1 MLALFAAQSIDKTIL
16 PSTVL
21 TIVSAVASF
30 SYIILHSIVARRQNR
45 LQQGVT
51 SRKFENACYVAIR
64 LAVTLCIL
72 WLLTSGWNFIVAA
85 RQPVCLP
92 QSFSSDLG
100 DRWRVGSSCA
110 AERFSAA
117 ISFLALV
124 ASCTLFGI
132 LAIARRPFEA
142 SLLGFSPSALTTEN
156 EIHHRP
162 LKHSRKLAHAED
174 GVYNPALHRVVDIS
188 TSTLTSLTSPSFH
201 RPDTAMTERTTTTSI
216 LNLGG
221 IAGMSQPS
229 TPGPSFPPTPSTGD
243 AIIGARQNNRH
254 FAWDHSPP
262 PLPPLPARPGTNTT
276 RLDPPLPPLPLLL
289 PAAPI
294 VSSSA
299 TIVARRISSAESKY
313 TPPRPPSLASP
324 YSQRRSRSYGQAL
337 PLLQSPIAGGSPVAA
352 HSPPSSFSPTPR
364 PPRLLP
370 ARPARSPPPLDSAWR
385 AMHPNPPGVTVVVGG
400 RTAAAAS
407 APAGWAGGMMELNV
421 PKVRARASAP
431 PAAMRARPPSMPHSS
446 PHPRQMMSWLTSSAA
461 ATTTTTTAP
470 TSLSGWTPKTAMTQG
485 RRSIGG
491 YSSDAGESLAL
502 TTAALARLTAEQLAH
517 QQQLTDWHRQN
528 GSVAGSAG
536 VGIRRGRGGHGIGH
550 RRIPTPSGPPP
561 SMPISVRP
569 VVSDG
574 TPGTASFTPSAGA
587 APATPSSTTTAYRT
601 SNNNN
606 ANAVGG
612 AAATTTT
619 AGGVDGR
626 PSTPINQ
633 MLPHHHNHNN
643 SGNPA
648 PLSSAA
654 ILSLQHRAARQRPL
668 RWPTARRSLS
678 SDDARCYSSG
688 SSSTI
693 GTNRSSSC
701 GTSSPLSTTMV
712 RASEVDAEVLRE
724 EMEAAAKKR
733 RETFGSV
740 DEEQE
745 EDEDNDGAEGKRR
758 LDVVE
763 QISGVE
769 KSGRWCRVRRG
780 FGVVGGARKGGKKG
794 ALVAEREEGDLGIEG
809 RNWVRNASGEQSLA
823 GSSEGDGNVDGVEQR
838 GREDSGV
845 ECEIRVTESS
855 ERGSSYGSSEQ
866 TEPEQ
871 LVVPRKRALLP
882 SWTNG
887 VVARKSPEQSL
898 LDAVL
903 EASKVSPLLQ
913 QQQLQE
919 LGGATSVGL
928 TPVPGDDSMVPVGGL
943 SRSETVIRRRTRSV
957 EGERKRGPNSPA
969 EGGIT
974 NKKPALGVGLGLNC
988 VIGVGTGADNN
999 RIHGQQGKEVESPGI
1014 QRTPRTRRKTV
1025 ALG

>member
-117 ISFLALV
+117 ISFLAL
-124 ASCTLFGI
+124 
-132 LAIARRPFEA
+132 
-142 SLLGFSPSALTTEN
+142 
-156 EIHHRP
+156 
-162 LKHSRKLAHAED
+162 
-174 GVYNPALHRVVDIS
+174 
-188 TSTLTSLTSPSFH
+188 
-201 RPDTAMTERTTTTSI
+201 PDTAMTERTTTTSI

-612 AAATTTT
+612 AAATTT

-745 EDEDNDGAEGKRR
+745 EDDDDDGAEGKRR
-758 LDVVE
+758 LEVVE

-943 SRSETVIRRRTRSV
+943 SRSETVIRRRARSV

-974 NKKPALGVGLGLNC
+974 NKKTALGVGLGLNC

>member
-1 MLALFAAQSIDKTIL
+1 
-16 PSTVL
+16 
-21 TIVSAVASF
+21 
-30 SYIILHSIVARRQNR
+30 
-45 LQQGVT
+45 
-51 SRKFENACYVAIR
+51 
-64 LAVTLCIL
+64 
-72 WLLTSGWNFIVAA
+72 
-85 RQPVCLP
+85 
-92 QSFSSDLG
+92 
-100 DRWRVGSSCA
+100 
-110 AERFSAA
+110 
-117 ISFLALV
+117 
-124 ASCTLFGI
+124 
-132 LAIARRPFEA
+132 
-142 SLLGFSPSALTTEN
+142 
-156 EIHHRP
+156 
-162 LKHSRKLAHAED
+162 
-174 GVYNPALHRVVDIS
+174 
-188 TSTLTSLTSPSFH
+188 
-201 RPDTAMTERTTTTSI
+201 
-216 LNLGG
+216 
-221 IAGMSQPS
+221 
-229 TPGPSFPPTPSTGD
+229 
-243 AIIGARQNNRH
+243 
-254 FAWDHSPP
+254 
-262 PLPPLPARPGTNTT
+262 
-276 RLDPPLPPLPLLL
+276 
-289 PAAPI
+289 
-294 VSSSA
+294 
-299 TIVARRISSAESKY
+299 
-313 TPPRPPSLASP
+313 
-324 YSQRRSRSYGQAL
+324 
-337 PLLQSPIAGGSPVAA
+337 
-352 HSPPSSFSPTPR
+352 
-364 PPRLLP
+364 
-370 ARPARSPPPLDSAWR
+370 
-385 AMHPNPPGVTVVVGG
+385 
-400 RTAAAAS
+400 
-407 APAGWAGGMMELNV
+407 MELNV

-461 ATTTTTTAP
+461 ATTTTTMTTAP
-470 TSLSGWTPKTAMTQG
+470 TSLSGWTPKAAAVTQG
-485 RRSIGG
+485 RRSVGSG
-491 YSSDAGESLAL
+491 DGSDAGESLAL

-517 QQQLTDWHRQN
+517 QQQLTDWNRQN

-536 VGIRRGRGGHGIGH
+536 VGGIRRGRGGHGIGH

-574 TPGTASFTPSAGA
+574 IPGAASFTPTAA
-587 APATPSSTTTAYRT
+587 TAPATPSSTITAYRT
-601 SNNNN
+601 SNNN
-606 ANAVGG
+606 
-612 AAATTTT
+612 AT
-619 AGGVDGR
+619 AGVDGR

-633 MLPHHHNHNN
+633 MLPNHHNHTS
-643 SGNPA
+643 SGGQPA
-648 PLSSAA
+648 HPPLPSSSSSAA

-740 DEEQE
+740 GEECEEE
-745 EDEDNDGAEGKRR
+745 EDDDKRR
-758 LDVVE
+758 LEVVE

-780 FGVVGGARKGGKKG
+780 FGVGGARRSKKG
-794 ALVAEREEGDLGIEG
+794 AVVEREEGDLAIEG

-823 GSSEGDGNVDGVEQR
+823 GSSDGDGNVDGVEQR

-855 ERGSSYGSSEQ
+855 ERGSSYGSSTEQ

-913 QQQLQE
+913 QQQQQQQLQE

-943 SRSETVIRRRTRSV
+943 SRSETVIRRRARSV
-957 EGERKRGPNSPA
+957 EGERKRETTNSK
-969 EGGIT
+969 T
-974 NKKPALGVGLGLNC
+974 ALGVGLGLNC
-988 VIGVGTGADNN
+988 VLGVGTGADDN
-999 RIHGQQGKEVESPGI
+999 RIHGQQGKEVGSPGI

>member
-1 MLALFAAQSIDKTIL
+1 
-16 PSTVL
+16 
-21 TIVSAVASF
+21 
-30 SYIILHSIVARRQNR
+30 
-45 LQQGVT
+45 
-51 SRKFENACYVAIR
+51 
-64 LAVTLCIL
+64 
-72 WLLTSGWNFIVAA
+72 
-85 RQPVCLP
+85 
-92 QSFSSDLG
+92 
-100 DRWRVGSSCA
+100 
-110 AERFSAA
+110 
-117 ISFLALV
+117 
-124 ASCTLFGI
+124 
-132 LAIARRPFEA
+132 
-142 SLLGFSPSALTTEN
+142 
-156 EIHHRP
+156 
-162 LKHSRKLAHAED
+162 
-174 GVYNPALHRVVDIS
+174 
-188 TSTLTSLTSPSFH
+188 
-201 RPDTAMTERTTTTSI
+201 
-216 LNLGG
+216 
-221 IAGMSQPS
+221 
-229 TPGPSFPPTPSTGD
+229 
-243 AIIGARQNNRH
+243 
-254 FAWDHSPP
+254 
-262 PLPPLPARPGTNTT
+262 
-276 RLDPPLPPLPLLL
+276 
-289 PAAPI
+289 
-294 VSSSA
+294 
-299 TIVARRISSAESKY
+299 
-313 TPPRPPSLASP
+313 
-324 YSQRRSRSYGQAL
+324 
-337 PLLQSPIAGGSPVAA
+337 
-352 HSPPSSFSPTPR
+352 
-364 PPRLLP
+364 
-370 ARPARSPPPLDSAWR
+370 
-385 AMHPNPPGVTVVVGG
+385 
-400 RTAAAAS
+400 
-407 APAGWAGGMMELNV
+407 MELNV

-431 PAAMRARPPSMPHSS
+431 PAATTTTRARPPSMPHSS

-461 ATTTTTTAP
+461 ATTTPMTTAP
-470 TSLSGWTPKTAMTQG
+470 TSLSGWTPKVAVTRG
-485 RRSIGG
+485 RRSVGG
-491 YSSDAGESLAL
+491 DSSSDGGPRGAGESLAL

-517 QQQLTDWHRQN
+517 QQQLTDWNRQN

-536 VGIRRGRGGHGIGH
+536 VGGIRRGRGGHGIGH

-574 TPGTASFTPSAGA
+574 TPCAASFTP

-606 ANAVGG
+606 ANTVGG
-612 AAATTTT
+612 ATT

-633 MLPHHHNHNN
+633 MLPHHNHN
-643 SGNPA
+643 SGGSQPA
-648 PLSSAA
+648 PPLSSYSSSAA

-693 GTNRSSSC
+693 GTNRSSSSC

-740 DEEQE
+740 EEE
-745 EDEDNDGAEGKRR
+745 EDDDDDDGAEGERR
-758 LDVVE
+758 LEVVE

-780 FGVVGGARKGGKKG
+780 FGVVGGARKGKKG
-794 ALVAEREEGDLGIEG
+794 AVVEREEGDLAIEG

-823 GSSEGDGNVDGVEQR
+823 GSSEEDGNADGGVVVGEDQR

-855 ERGSSYGSSEQ
+855 ERGSSYGSSDQ
-866 TEPEQ
+866 PEPEQ

-913 QQQLQE
+913 QQQQQPQE
-919 LGGATSVGL
+919 LEGATSVGL

-943 SRSETVIRRRTRSV
+943 SRSETVIRRRARSV

-969 EGGIT
+969 GGGTT
-974 NKKPALGVGLGLNC
+974 NRKTALGVGLGLNC
-988 VIGVGTGADNN
+988 IIGVGTGADDN
-999 RIHGQQGKEVESPGI
+999 RIHGRQGKEVGSPGI